1 MNLERPAL
9 NAFYD
14 LSESHYESMRS
25 ITNNHFI
32 LHYTGDL
39 NYGFAN
45 AVSGRLERLLNLHI
59 QNKQAHK
66 RFFSVFVE
74 AIQNIRIHGCVD
86 GDDRVHAGI
95 NVYTVERTLNAD
107 LLSIVTR
114 AQSKLLA
121 ARYNDANTLPRDQ
134 LKSRYLDIMQN
145 GDLSGKGG
153 AGLGII
159 TIVLRSQNPSPFW
172 IHDIDDVYQVFKSRI
187 TVNLGQ

>member
-9 NAFYD
+9 DTFYD
-14 LSESHYESMRS
+14 ISESHYESARS
-25 ITNNHFI
+25 IVNNHFI

-45 AVSGRLERLLNLHI
+45 AISGRLERLLNLHI
-59 QNKQAHK
+59 LNKQAHK

-86 GDDRVHAGI
+86 ADDRVHAGI
-95 NVYTVERTLNAD
+95 NVFTTQNTLNAD

-114 AQSKLLA
+114 AQAKLLA
-121 ARYNDANTLPRDQ
+121 VRYNDANAMPRDL

-172 IHDIDDVYQVFKSRI
+172 IYDLDEVYQIFKSRI
-187 TVNLGQ
+187 TVNLD